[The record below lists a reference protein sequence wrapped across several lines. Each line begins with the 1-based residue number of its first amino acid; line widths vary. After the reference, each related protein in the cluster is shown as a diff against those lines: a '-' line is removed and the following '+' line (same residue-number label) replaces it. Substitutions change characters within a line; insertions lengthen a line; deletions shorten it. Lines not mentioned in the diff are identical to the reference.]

1 MLKKSFFTPA
11 QPRRAK
17 TPLFPC
23 IVLASF
29 RLSTYQRR
37 LSEVGS
43 AGEAFPFA
51 KTHCKGERPTRSAIC
66 TSSDL
71 HSLRSCLGQGASL
84 GEGAVLADPGRAG
97 EITAGVGRVRSL
109 AFLSLLR
116 DSPSSS
122 GETHRSR
129 TSRLSRLSRV
139 SRLTPDALRSSRGFT
154 ILEIIIVLFLLVGL
168 LGIVLPR
175 ISLEDNLGS
184 VGRRMVGTVRS
195 LQSLAM
201 LTQKT
206 VRLNIDM
213 DRGVYWPV
221 ILDGNQ
227 EKVPIDATWA
237 TPLKLSDT
245 IRFSDILV
253 SQGKKESGRVDLFFY
268 PTGRIDPATMHLVD
282 ARNNILAIAIE
293 PVTGAIRM
301 SDERIEPPR
310 PLTIPDRV
318 RPLLK
323 TTAAGV

>member
-1 MLKKSFFTPA
+1 MVIGHSSIGAEF
-11 QPRRAK
+11 
-17 TPLFPC
+17 
-23 IVLASF
+23 
-29 RLSTYQRR
+29 
-37 LSEVGS
+37 
-43 AGEAFPFA
+43 
-51 KTHCKGERPTRSAIC
+51 SAISIQLSAPDKSQ
-66 TSSDL
+66 SSA
-71 HSLRSCLGQGASL
+71 LGPEPCNSSFNIHNSTFA
-84 GEGAVLADPGRAG
+84 AG
-97 EITAGVGRVRSL
+97 GTA
-109 AFLSLLR
+109 
-116 DSPSSS
+116 
-122 GETHRSR
+122 
-129 TSRLSRLSRV
+129 
-139 SRLTPDALRSSRGFT
+139 SRLTPHALRSSGGFT

-168 LGIVLPR
+168 LGIILPR
-175 ISLEDNLGS
+175 ISLDENLGS

-206 VRLNIDM
+206 VRLYVDM

-221 ILDGNQ
+221 VLDGDQ

-237 TPLKLSDT
+237 TPLSLPAT
-245 IRFSDILV
+245 IRFSDVLV

-318 RPLLK
+318 RPLLQ
-323 TTAAGV
+323 TAEAVR